1 MPQPSGDAMVRTIIL
16 TILVLA
22 GTQLA
27 LTPVNAQIAI
37 PGLRPGDIVDAWVEG
52 PHVILKTQDGRLY
65 SIPTSTPGIDL
76 AEVELAAATE
86 RPADPLTVPDII
98 DMLRAGLSEAT
109 IKAHIQESGAE
120 NVGLGLTKDE
130 LIELKQAGASEAFLQ
145 YLIRLG
151 PGGPKITYI
160 RWTGP
165 AWPPRPAEPTTYTPE
180 PVETNTFQEGIP
192 LYPYVFPGYG
202 FSYSQYPS
210 HSTGFRYLPGYRSH
224 SKHAYPEPRS
234 IMPFSASRLKSSK
247 NRHYKRS
254 GAGRPK
260 PELYSQGH
268 SGNVMIRWNAA
279 PRQGAGGR
287 TAARNGR
294 ATSVPSRGR
303 VTAPTRRSYST
314 GISSRGRNTGSNRG
328 GAGRSAVGRAT
339 SSRGR
344 SLIRKN

>member
-1 MPQPSGDAMVRTIIL
+1 MVRAIIL

-22 GTQLA
+22 GTQLVS
-27 LTPVNAQIAI
+27 TPVTAQIAI

-65 SIPTSTPGIDL
+65 SIPASTPGINL
-76 AEVELAAATE
+76 AEVDLAAATK
-86 RPADPLTVPDII
+86 RPADALTVPDII

-109 IKAHIQESGAE
+109 IKAQIQASGTE

-151 PGGPKITYI
+151 PGGPKITTI
-160 RWTGP
+160 RWRGP
-165 AWPPRPAEPTTYTPE
+165 AWPRRPVEPSRTAPE
-180 PVETNTFQEGIP
+180 PVETNTYQEGIP

-202 FSYSQYPS
+202 FSHSYYRN
-210 HSTGFRYLPGYRSH
+210 HSTGFRYLSGYR
-224 SKHAYPEPRS
+224 KHNQQNYPEPRS
-234 IMPFSASRLKSSK
+234 IMPFSASRLKASK
-247 NRHYKRS
+247 NLHYKKN
-254 GAGRPK
+254 GTKPPK
-260 PELYSQGH
+260 PELYGQGH
-268 SGNVMIRWNAA
+268 SGGVMIRWNAA
-279 PRQGAGGR
+279 PRQGSGGR

-314 GISSRGRNTGSNRG
+314 GVSSRGRNTGSNQG